1 MKTFRIAA
9 LLSGEEWDTI
19 NALANDVVV
28 ASIAI
33 PTTWPYA
40 IKMIIHPIIN
50 TMVAKELRAGEVVL
64 ATPELIKEHFVESVM
79 ASFPPDIID
88 VKLND
93 CLNALITY
101 TETLIDA
108 EHTFGITYPDIE
120 EDITDY
126 LDNLEIRYEVL
137 NTSVSLIPGTNILNI
152 NVQYAEL
159 DKELSKCH

>member
-28 ASIAI
+28 ASIAT
-33 PTTWPYA
+33 PTVYPFL
-40 IKMIIHPIIN
+40 IKTIMHPIIN

-64 ATPELIKEHFVESVM
+64 ATPELIKEHFVESIM
-79 ASFPPDIID
+79 ESFPPDIID

-93 CLNALITY
+93 CLNALVTY
-101 TETLIDA
+101 TEALIDA

-120 EDITDY
+120 ENITDY

-159 DKELSKCH
+159 DKELNKCH